1 MTMRRLILFIVGSV
15 LAGALTGTVVAGT
28 RATTAV
34 DPRVRQCGVAG
45 DVAAVFDLDRANR
58 IWQYLPAM
66 KQPPELVDDATP
78 ASIVVYQGEVTG
90 MVLGQAGMTRDHAK
104 GAVCVILSSGQ
115 RIVFVNVSRSGF
127 VAP

>member
-1 MTMRRLILFIVGSV
+1 MNMRRIISV
-15 LAGALTGTVVAGT
+15 IAGTVVTGALTGAAVAAT
-28 RATTAV
+28 RATDSV
-34 DPRVRQCGVAG
+34 DPRVRQCGVGG

-66 KQPPELVDDATP
+66 KQPPELVDNVRP
-78 ASIVVYQGEVTG
+78 ASVVVYKGQVTG
-90 MVLGQAGMTRDHAK
+90 MVMGPAGITRDQATD
-104 GAVCVILSSGQ
+104 AVCFILSSGE